1 MQDRTIEIKELFELF
16 KKKFWIIIV
25 ITAIFAVI
33 GYQSASQLTTS
44 YQARVKVY
52 IGDSSNVMTG
62 YMSDNVYYYND
73 FIASFKEIIMIEDFL
88 NETLEKYDL
97 GLTAGQVS
105 GALSFI
111 QKEEYSP
118 ILEINY
124 RSWSQE
130 LAGEVLDVLAKEFGE
145 QAQKIMP
152 DVQVQVIDSVKVYPI
167 VPNKTAP
174 IRNGILIGIV
184 LSVGLILVLDYLDDT
199 IRKKEELETILS
211 IPVLGELPHTTDTK
225 GA

>member
-1 MQDRTIEIKELFELF
+1 MQNRTIEIKELYELF

-25 ITAIFAVI
+25 ITAIFTVR

-44 YQARVKVY
+44 YQARIKVY

-62 YMSDNVYYYND
+62 YMSNNVNYYND

-105 GALSFI
+105 GALSFT
-111 QKEEYSP
+111 QKEGNSP

-130 LAGEVLDVLAKEFGE
+130 LAREVLEVLAKEFAQ

-167 VPNKTAP
+167 VPNQTAP

-199 IRKKEELETILS
+199 IRKKEELEKILS
-211 IPVLGELPHTTDTK
+211 IPVLGELPHKKETK

>member
-1 MQDRTIEIKELFELF
+1 MQDRKIEIKELFELF

-25 ITAIFAVI
+25 ITAIFAVR

-105 GALSFI
+105 GALSFT
-111 QKEEYSP
+111 QKQEYSP

-130 LAGEVLDVLAKEFGE
+130 LAGEVLDVLAKEFAQ

-199 IRKKEELETILS
+199 IRKKEELEKTLS
-211 IPVLGELPHTTDTK
+211 IPVLGELPHTKEMK

>member
-1 MQDRTIEIKELFELF
+1 MHDRTIEIKELFELF

-25 ITAIFAVI
+25 ITAIFAVR
-33 GYQSASQLTTS
+33 GYQSAAQLTTS

-105 GALSFI
+105 GALSFTE
-111 QKEEYSP
+111 KEGYSP

-130 LAGEVLDVLAKEFGE
+130 LAREVLDILAKEFAQ

-199 IRKKEELETILS
+199 IRKKEELEKILS
-211 IPVLGELPHTTDTK
+211 IPVLGELPHTKETK

>member
-1 MQDRTIEIKELFELF
+1 MQNRTIEIKELYELF

-25 ITAIFAVI
+25 ITAIFTVR

-44 YQARVKVY
+44 YQARIKVY

-62 YMSDNVYYYND
+62 YMSNNVYYND
-73 FIASFKEIIMIEDFL
+73 FITSFKEIIMIEDFL

-105 GALSFI
+105 GALSFT
-111 QKEEYSP
+111 QKEGNSP

-130 LAGEVLDVLAKEFGE
+130 LAREVLEVLAKEFAQ

-167 VPNKTAP
+167 VPNQTAP

-199 IRKKEELETILS
+199 IRKKEELEKILS
-211 IPVLGELPHTTDTK
+211 IPVLGELPHTKETK

>member
-1 MQDRTIEIKELFELF
+1 MQDRTIEIKELYELF

-25 ITAIFAVI
+25 ITAIFAVR

-44 YQARVKVY
+44 YQARIKVY

-62 YMSDNVYYYND
+62 YMSNNVYYND
-73 FIASFKEIIMIEDFL
+73 FITSFKEIIMIEDFL

-105 GALSFI
+105 GALSFT
-111 QKEEYSP
+111 QKEGNSP

-130 LAGEVLDVLAKEFGE
+130 LAREVLEVLAKEFAQ

-167 VPNKTAP
+167 VPNQTAP

-199 IRKKEELETILS
+199 IRKKEELEKILS
-211 IPVLGELPHTTDTK
+211 IPVLGELPHKKETK

>member
-16 KKKFWIIIV
+16 KKKIWIIIV

-73 FIASFKEIIMIEDFL
+73 FIESFKEIIMIEDFL

-105 GALSFI
+105 GALSFTH
-111 QKEEYSP
+111 KEEYSP

-130 LAGEVLDVLAKEFGE
+130 LAGEVLDVLAKEFAQ

-199 IRKKEELETILS
+199 IRKKEELEKILS
-211 IPVLGELPHTTDTK
+211 IPVLGELPHTKETK

>member
-1 MQDRTIEIKELFELF
+1 MQDRKIEIKELFELF

-25 ITAIFAVI
+25 ITAIFAVL

-105 GALSFI
+105 GALSFT
-111 QKEEYSP
+111 QKQEYSP

-130 LAGEVLDVLAKEFGE
+130 LAGEVLDVLAKEFAQ

-174 IRNGILIGIV
+174 IHNGILIGIV

-199 IRKKEELETILS
+199 IRKKEELEKILS
-211 IPVLGELPHTTDTK
+211 IPVLGELPHTKEMK

>member
-1 MQDRTIEIKELFELF
+1 MQDRKIEIKELFELF

-25 ITAIFAVI
+25 ITAIFAAI

-105 GALSFI
+105 GALSFT
-111 QKEEYSP
+111 QKEGYSP

-130 LAGEVLDVLAKEFGE
+130 LAGEVLDVLAKEFAQ

-167 VPNKTAP
+167 VPNQTAP

-199 IRKKEELETILS
+199 IRKKEELEKI
-211 IPVLGELPHTTDTK
+211 
-225 GA
+225 

>member
-105 GALSFI
+105 GGLSFT
-111 QKEEYSP
+111 QKQDNSP

-167 VPNKTAP
+167 VPNQTAP

>member
-211 IPVLGELPHTTDTK
+211 IPVLGELPHTTETK

>member
-1 MQDRTIEIKELFELF
+1 MQDRTIEVKELFELF

-25 ITAIFAVI
+25 ITAIFTWR
-33 GYQSASQLTTS
+33 GYQSTTHMTTS
-44 YQARVKVY
+44 YQSRVKVY

-62 YMSDNVYYYND
+62 YMSDNMYYYND
-73 FIASFKEIIMIEDFL
+73 FISSFKEIIMIEDFL

-97 GLTAGQVS
+97 GLTAGQV
-105 GALSFI
+105 GGGLTFT
-111 QKEEYSP
+111 ETEGYSP
-118 ILEINY
+118 ILEITY
-124 RSWSQE
+124 RSYSEE
-130 LAGEVLDVLAKEFGE
+130 LAGKVLDVLTKEFAQ

-167 VPNKTAP
+167 VPNTKAP

-199 IRKKEELETILS
+199 IRKKEELEKLLS
-211 IPVLGELPHTTDTK
+211 IPVLGQLPHTK
-225 GA
+225 ERERA

>member
-1 MQDRTIEIKELFELF
+1 MQNRTIEIKELFELF

-25 ITAIFAVI
+25 ITAIFAVL

-62 YMSDNVYYYND
+62 YMSDHVYYYND

-105 GALSFI
+105 GALSFTE
-111 QKEEYSP
+111 KEGYSP

-130 LAGEVLDVLAKEFGE
+130 LAGEVLDVLAKEFAQ

-199 IRKKEELETILS
+199 IRKKEELEKILS
-211 IPVLGELPHTTDTK
+211 IPVLGELPHTKETK

>member
-1 MQDRTIEIKELFELF
+1 MQDRKIEIKELFELF

-25 ITAIFAVI
+25 ITAIFAVL

-105 GALSFI
+105 GALSFTE
-111 QKEEYSP
+111 KEGYSP

-130 LAGEVLDVLAKEFGE
+130 LAGEVLDVLAKEFAQ

-199 IRKKEELETILS
+199 IRKKEELEKILS
-211 IPVLGELPHTTDTK
+211 IPVLGQLPHTKETK

>member
-1 MQDRTIEIKELFELF
+1 MQNRTIELKELYELF

-25 ITAIFAVI
+25 ITAIFTVR

-44 YQARVKVY
+44 YQARIKVY

-62 YMSDNVYYYND
+62 YMSNNVNYYND

-105 GALSFI
+105 GGLSFT
-111 QKEEYSP
+111 QKQDNSP

-130 LAGEVLDVLAKEFGE
+130 LAGEVLEVLAKEFAQ
-145 QAQKIMP
+145 QAQRIIP

-167 VPNKTAP
+167 VPNQTAP

-199 IRKKEELETILS
+199 IRKKEELEKILS
-211 IPVLGELPHTTDTK
+211 IPVLGELPHKKETK

>member
-1 MQDRTIEIKELFELF
+1 MQDRKIEIKELFELF

-25 ITAIFAVI
+25 ITAIFAVL

-105 GALSFI
+105 GALSFT
-111 QKEEYSP
+111 QKQEYSP

-130 LAGEVLDVLAKEFGE
+130 LAGEVLDVLAKEFAQ

-199 IRKKEELETILS
+199 IRKKEELEKILS
-211 IPVLGELPHTTDTK
+211 IPVLGQLPHTKETK

>member
-1 MQDRTIEIKELFELF
+1 MQNRTIEIKELYELF

-25 ITAIFAVI
+25 ITAIFTVR

-44 YQARVKVY
+44 YQARIKVY

-62 YMSDNVYYYND
+62 YMSNNVNYYND

-105 GALSFI
+105 GGLSFT
-111 QKEEYSP
+111 QKQDNSP

-130 LAGEVLDVLAKEFGE
+130 LAGEVLEVLAKEFAQ
-145 QAQKIMP
+145 QAQRIIP

-167 VPNKTAP
+167 VPNQTAP

-199 IRKKEELETILS
+199 IRKKEELEKILS
-211 IPVLGELPHTTDTK
+211 IPVLGELPHKKETK

>member
-16 KKKFWIIIV
+16 KKKIWIIIV

-105 GALSFI
+105 GALSFT
-111 QKEEYSP
+111 QKEGNSP

-130 LAGEVLDVLAKEFGE
+130 LAGEVLDVLAKEFAQ

-199 IRKKEELETILS
+199 IRKKEELEKILS
-211 IPVLGELPHTTDTK
+211 IPVLGELPHTKDTK

>member
-1 MQDRTIEIKELFELF
+1 MQNRTIEIKELYELF

-25 ITAIFAVI
+25 ITAIFTVR

-44 YQARVKVY
+44 YQARIKVY

-62 YMSDNVYYYND
+62 YMSNNVYYND
-73 FIASFKEIIMIEDFL
+73 FITSFKEIIMIEDFL

-105 GALSFI
+105 GALSFT
-111 QKEEYSP
+111 QKEGNSP

-130 LAGEVLDVLAKEFGE
+130 LAREVLEVLAKEFAQ

-167 VPNKTAP
+167 VPNQTAP

-199 IRKKEELETILS
+199 IRKKEELEKILS
-211 IPVLGELPHTTDTK
+211 IPVLGELPHKKETK

>member
-1 MQDRTIEIKELFELF
+1 MQNRTIEIKELYELF

-25 ITAIFAVI
+25 ITAIFTVR

-44 YQARVKVY
+44 YQARIKVY

-62 YMSDNVYYYND
+62 YMSNNVYYND
-73 FIASFKEIIMIEDFL
+73 FITSFKEIIMIEDFL

-105 GALSFI
+105 GALSFT
-111 QKEEYSP
+111 QKEENSP

-130 LAGEVLDVLAKEFGE
+130 LAREVLEVLAKEFAQ

-167 VPNKTAP
+167 VPNQTAP

-199 IRKKEELETILS
+199 IRKKEELEKILS
-211 IPVLGELPHTTDTK
+211 IPVLGELPHKKETK